1 MQQHRDHY
9 DVIIIGSGMGGLTVG
24 NLLALEGYK
33 VCVLEKNKQIGGS
46 LQIYAR
52 DKVIFD
58 SGVHYLGGLDKGQN
72 LYQIFKYLGLM
83 DKLKLKK
90 MDTVFDKIMIAG
102 DDTVYEYAQGY
113 DNFIKKLLEFFPGEM
128 EAIHAYCDKI
138 KDICSRFPLYNL
150 LPSDPN
156 DTKASLLEIDTKGF
170 IDSITENHALREV
183 LAGNNGLY
191 AGEAYKTPLYVHAL
205 IVNSYIESSYKC
217 IDGGAQIAKYI
228 GRNILKLG
236 GDVIRHAHVTKI
248 VEEDGKVTHVELAN
262 GEKIYATHFIS
273 NMHPAVT
280 IRMTQS
286 DLFKKAYR
294 NRLNSIENS
303 ISSFTINVVFKK
315 KAQKHFSHN
324 YYVCN
329 EGDVWS
335 SGDYTQEN
343 WPKSYAIFVAYSS
356 RSPEYAD
363 GMTILSYMKYEEVK
377 QWENTYN
384 IIGEEEDRGAAYEA
398 FKKYKAEILLDS
410 VEKRF
415 PGMKDKIEK
424 YYTAT
429 PLSYRDYI
437 GNDDG
442 SLYGVAKDYKDAL
455 KTFISP
461 RTKLPNLYFT
471 GQNLNL
477 HGILG
482 AAMSAIVTANALI
495 GNDNIIEKI
504 RNA

>member
-1 MQQHRDHY
+1 
-9 DVIIIGSGMGGLTVG
+9 MGGLVAG
-24 NLLALEGYK
+24 NLLAIEGYK

-46 LQIYAR
+46 LQIYSR

-72 LYQIFKYLGLM
+72 LYQIFQYLGLM

-90 MDTVFDKIMIAG
+90 MDEVFDKIMIAG

-113 DNFIKKLLEFFPGEM
+113 DNFIRKLLEFFPDE
-128 EAIHAYCDKI
+128 EKAIHAYCDKI

-150 LPSDPN
+150 MPSDPN

-170 IDSITENHALREV
+170 IESITNNHALREV

-191 AGEAYKTPLYVHAL
+191 AGEADKTPLYVHAL

-217 IDGGAQIAKYI
+217 IDGGAQIAKQI
-228 GRNILKLG
+228 GRNIHNLG
-236 GDVIRHAHVTKI
+236 GEVIRHAHVKKI
-248 VEEDGKVTHVELAN
+248 VEEGGIVTHVELAD
-262 GEKIYATHFIS
+262 GKKMYADHFIS

-280 IRMTQS
+280 IEMTES
-286 DLFKKAYR
+286 NLFKKAYR
-294 NRLNSIENS
+294 NRLNNLENS
-303 ISSFTINVVFKK
+303 VSSFTINIVFKK
-315 KAQKHFSHN
+315 NAQKHFTYN

-335 SGDYTQEN
+335 SADYTQEN
-343 WPKSYAIFVAYSS
+343 WPKSYAIFIALSS
-356 RSPEYAD
+356 KHTEYAD
-363 GMTILSYMKYEEVK
+363 GMTILAYMKYDEVK
-377 QWENTYN
+377 EWADTYN
-384 IIGEEEDRGAAYEA
+384 IVGEEEDRGKSYEE
-398 FKKYKAEILLDS
+398 FKKRKAEVLLDS

-415 PGMKDKIEK
+415 PGLKDKIET

-437 GNDDG
+437 GNTDG

-482 AAMSAIVTANALI
+482 AAMSSIVTVNALL
-495 GNDNIIEKI
+495 GHDKVIEKI